1 MMPASVYTR
10 AAPAPSFH
18 ESGPHNGPAFLSPI
32 ATPCPSSPW
41 QFVQCSMKSAS
52 PFRASSFSIGI
63 KFDDS
68 MTFWPRHGGF
78 FPTSDPRASHVR
90 YADRARTSGEVVDGN
105 SSSTPPVAFS
115 LRRKQSTI
123 RSLRLYKRADRR
135 LYSGNIPATPTR
147 GSDRSRCPAFRWQLL
162 HDILLGANCGAS
174 CGVLVKSRNPHLI
187 SWESLELSKD
197 LSVSGFFGK
206 YQAVTIFVAE
216 ETNGPL
222 SL

>member
-1 MMPASVYTR
+1 MR
-10 AAPAPSFH
+10 AAPAPSFQ
-18 ESGPHNGPAFLSPI
+18 ESGPHSGPGFLSPI
-32 ATPCPSSPW
+32 CTPWPSSPW
-41 QFVQCSMKSAS
+41 QFVQCSIKSAS
-52 PFRASSFSIGI
+52 PRCGSSLSTSIMFEGAI
-63 KFDDS
+63 
-68 MTFWPRHGGF
+68 TFWPRHDGF
-78 FPTSDPRASHVR
+78 FPTSDPRASHVM
-90 YADRARTSGEVVDGN
+90 YAERARTSGEVVDGE

-123 RSLRLYKRADRR
+123 RSFRLYKRPERR
-135 LYSGNIPATPTR
+135 LYSGNIPATPTS

-187 SWESLELSKD
+187 SCESLELSKD

-206 YQAVTIFVAE
+206 YQAVIMFVAE

-222 SL
+222 NL